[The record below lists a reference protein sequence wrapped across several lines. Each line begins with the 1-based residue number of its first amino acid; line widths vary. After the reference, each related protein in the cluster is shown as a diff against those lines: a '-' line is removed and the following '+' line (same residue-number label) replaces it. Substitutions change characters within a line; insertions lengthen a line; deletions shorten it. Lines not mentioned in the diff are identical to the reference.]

1 MLRTD
6 DIGRPLP
13 DNPNPASVIYARG
26 FGTVAGLCVDPT
38 SGTRMVVDGDQVDLL
53 RPGIDYASVP
63 PAAILP
69 ATLAGGGGCVLAG
82 GRLVIATAAGQ
93 ALAVAPVS
101 KANAVGKFDPAVSK
115 TYGRLRTVVLA
126 PDGAVWLTTRNRD
139 GHGKPV
145 PDDDRVIRLTSMDS
159 ASSVV

>member
-1 MLRTD
+1 L
-6 DIGRPLP
+6 
-13 DNPNPASVIYARG
+13 
-26 FGTVAGLCVDPT
+26 
-38 SGTRMVVDGDQVDLL
+38 VVDGNQIDLL
-53 RPGIDYASVP
+53 RPGIDYGSLT
-63 PAAILP
+63 PAATLP

-82 GRLVIATAAGQ
+82 SRLLVATATGQ

-101 KANAVGKFDPAVSK
+101 KANAIGRFDPAISK

-139 GHGKPV
+139 GHGRPV